1 MTTATLTSK
10 GQITIPKKIREQLLL
25 HTGDKLDFTLTAEGD
40 VLLRPVTRHVDE
52 VFGRL
57 DRVGRRPLTATEM
70 DASIQRR
77 MAAREA

>member
-40 VLLRPVTRHVDE
+40 VLLRLVTRHVDE

-57 DRVGRRPLTATEM
+57 GRAGQTPLTSAEM
-70 DASIQRR
+70 DASIRRR
-77 MAAREA
+77 MATSEA